1 MKFSLFSKP
10 APVEGRSVTVAQ
22 SSPDFLEK
30 LGIGF
35 GHVSSQD
42 VVVTTDTALMVP
54 AVWAA
59 VNFISG
65 TLAGLPLKVY
75 RKTKTG
81 REEVSGGLSDVLG
94 IAPNDEWTSF
104 DWRKYKFDGVLTGG
118 RGFTYVERNNAG
130 RVSNLWPMEPTRT
143 VVKFDGMGR
152 SYEYRRDN
160 RKTVRYAA
168 NEVIDVPFMLK
179 SDMTGH
185 RGPISSGRDA
195 IGMAIA
201 AVNYA
206 SKTFQSG
213 GLPPATLEGPFGSA
227 AAAGR
232 AADDIARQMAKLAA
246 EGKSVLPIPLGH
258 TLNGLGF
265 SADKMQLIELQRF
278 SIEQIARIYSLPPA
292 FLQDLTH
299 GTFSNT
305 EQQDLQFVK
314 HTLKRWIEQTEQQMN
329 LKLFGRSSRTYVEFN
344 VDGLLRGDIK
354 TRMEAHAHA
363 IQNGIYTPAHA
374 AKKENAPYHEEAD
387 RVMIQ
392 GGTVPIGSQ
401 PMEGET
407 NEGN

>member
-1 MKFSLFSKP
+1 MKFSLFKKTAP
-10 APVEGRSVTVAQ
+10 AEERSATQ
-22 SSPDFLEK
+22 SDPDFFER
-30 LGIGF
+30 LGLNT

-42 VVVTTDTALMVP
+42 VVVTTETALMVP

-75 RKTKTG
+75 RKTKSG
-81 REEVSGGLSDVLG
+81 REEVSGGLSDILG
-94 IAPNDEWTSF
+94 TAPNDEWTSF

-118 RGFTYVERNNAG
+118 RGFTYIERNNAG
-130 RVSNLWPMEPTRT
+130 RVSNLWPMEPSRT
-143 VVKFDGMGR
+143 TVKSDGMRREYHYR
-152 SYEYRRDN
+152 SSDQ
-160 RKTVRYAA
+160 KTVRYTSQ
-168 NEVIDVPFMLK
+168 EVIDVPFMLR

-185 RGPISSGRDA
+185 RGPIASGRDA

-213 GLPPATLEGPFGSA
+213 GLPPSTLEGPFANAG
-227 AAAGR
+227 AAGR
-232 AADDIARQMAKLAA
+232 ASDDIARQMAKLAA
-246 EGKSVLPIPLGH
+246 EGKSVLAIPSGH

-278 SIEQIARIYSLPPA
+278 SIEQVARIYSLPPA

-329 LKLFGRSSRTYVEFN
+329 LKLFGRSSKNYIEFN

-354 TRMEAHAHA
+354 TRMEAHGHA

-374 AKKENAPYHEEAD
+374 AAKENAPFREEAD
-387 RVMIQ
+387 VIVIQ
-392 GGTVPIGSQ
+392 GGTVPIGTQ
-401 PMEGET
+401 PQKGESD
-407 NEGN
+407 E

>member
-10 APVEGRSVTVAQ
+10 APVEERAVTQ
-22 SSPDFLEK
+22 SDPDFLERMG
-30 LGIGF
+30 LSV

-42 VVVTTDTALMVP
+42 VVVTTETALMVP

-75 RKTKTG
+75 RKSKDG
-81 REEVSGGLSDVLG
+81 RSEVSGGLSDVLG
-94 IAPNDEWTSF
+94 TAPNDEWTSF

-130 RVSNLWPMEPTRT
+130 RVSNLWPMEPSRT
-143 VVKFDGMGR
+143 TVKYDGMR
-152 SYEYRRDN
+152 RTYEYRAADQRVL
-160 RKTVRYAA
+160 KYAS
-168 NEVIDVPFMLK
+168 NEVIDVPFMLR

-213 GLPPATLEGPFGSA
+213 GLPPATLEGPFSSA
-227 AAAGR
+227 ASAGR
-232 AADDIARQMAKLAA
+232 AADDIARQMARLAA
-246 EGKSVLPIPLGH
+246 EGKSVLPIPAGH
-258 TLNGLGF
+258 SLNASGF
-265 SADKMQLIELQRF
+265 SADKMQLIEMQRF

-354 TRMEAHAHA
+354 TRMEAHAAA
-363 IQNGIYTPAHA
+363 IQNAIYTPAYA
-374 AKKENAPYHEEAD
+374 AGKENAPYREEAD
-387 RVMIQ
+387 VLVIQ
-392 GGTVPIGSQ
+392 GATVPIGTQ
-401 PMEGET
+401 PEKGESD
-407 NEGN
+407 E